1 MKSDTEYALDA
12 LEDAQKI
19 MIERGK
25 SYKGNQGKTAQVLD
39 ILFKDVT
46 IRNVYDRKRYKII
59 SNIVE
64 KLCRYVLNWN
74 KNGHSD
80 STADG
85 TNYFC
90 LLEAADRQNADEEK
104 LERAIRNA
112 TIREEL
118 PKSFIDPY
126 DKPVPNYVY
135 QTNNEYVDPIFRDP
149 NVTYKNPKP
158 VSEIIDN
165 TGDKPAKSGKS
176 S

>member
-74 KNGHSD
+74 KNGHRD

-90 LLEAADRQNADEEK
+90 LLEAADRQNEDEIK
-104 LERAIRNA
+104 
-112 TIREEL
+112 EL
-118 PKSFIDPY
+118 KNSIS
-126 DKPVPNYVY
+126 DKPLTGIPNRIGH
-135 QTNNEYVDPIFRDP
+135 N
-149 NVTYKNPKP
+149 
-158 VSEIIDN
+158 IIDN
-165 TGDKPAKSGKS
+165 TGDKPVKSGKPS
-176 S
+176 